1 MQLNNQWLWH
11 IIFLME
17 YDLNLFQMENDINF
31 VQGNLGSWFLV
42 CNIVSTQ
49 FGTCRQH
56 RKLIFGMQSYF
67 DPTRWNM
74 ENNLNIFLNL
84 S

>member
-31 VQGNLGSWFLV
+31 VQGNLGSWFSV
-42 CNIVSTQ
+42 CHLILTQ
-49 FGTCRQH
+49 LDEIWKTTSMFLKMVDDLNFFQ
-56 RKLIFGMQSYF
+56 
-67 DPTRWNM
+67 M
-74 ENNLNIFLNL
+74 ENDLNL
-84 S
+84 C